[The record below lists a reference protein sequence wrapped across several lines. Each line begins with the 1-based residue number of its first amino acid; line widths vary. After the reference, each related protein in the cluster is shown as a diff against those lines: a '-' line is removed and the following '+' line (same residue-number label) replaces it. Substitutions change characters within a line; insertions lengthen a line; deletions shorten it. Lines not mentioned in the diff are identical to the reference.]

1 MRFRTTRACG
11 CVLGAILAL
20 GLAAPGPAEG
30 ASSGTIDLNLGAA
43 LRTVDETNTGA
54 ATALLS
60 YRPRHK
66 EIETESFVM
75 SYEYGWGFD
84 AYVFNTLVNAQAPE
98 FYRMSSLDVF
108 GAYYIMKEKPGG
120 QLASG
125 FILRAAIDEAETSVN
140 GSLGVWAL
148 KPEVWLEYPFTD
160 QRKSRVGPVSLFLG
174 YAFADDFRNDSG
186 GPIFDDRWEI
196 RLEWPFLRGKWG
208 SGGLEMSYGC
218 EFNLFG
224 GNENFSFNQLTVKKF
239 VGEKGALVFDLG
251 TGELPPDFVDQF
263 RFGASYTKA
272 F

>member
-1 MRFRTTRACG
+1 MRVRATKACG
-11 CVLGAILAL
+11 CALGSILAL
-20 GLAAPGPAEG
+20 GLAAPSPAEG
-30 ASSGTIDLNLGAA
+30 AGSGTVDLNLGAA

-54 ATALLS
+54 ATAFLS
-60 YRPRHK
+60 FRPRHK

-75 SYEYGWGFD
+75 SYEYGWGLD
-84 AYVFNTLVNAQAPE
+84 VGIFNTLVDAQDPE
-98 FYRMSSLDVF
+98 FYRASGIEVF

-125 FILRAAIDEAETSVN
+125 FLLRAAIDETETSID
-140 GSLGVWAL
+140 GSLGIWSL
-148 KPEVWLEYPFTD
+148 KPEFWIEYPFTD

-174 YAFADDFRNDSG
+174 YAFADDYRNDSG
-186 GPIFDDRWEI
+186 GPVFDDRWEI
-196 RLEWPFLRGKWG
+196 RLQWPFLRGKWG
-208 SGGLEMSYGC
+208 SGGLEMSYSG

-224 GNENFSFNQLTVKKF
+224 GDDNFTFNQLTVKKF

-263 RFGASYTKA
+263 RFGASYKKA

>member
-1 MRFRTTRACG
+1 MRVQTAKAYG
-11 CVLGAILAL
+11 CVLGSVLAL
-20 GLAAPGPAEG
+20 GLATPGPAEG
-30 ASSGTIDLNLGAA
+30 AGSGTIDLNLGAA

-84 AYVFNTLVNAQAPE
+84 ASVFNTLVDAQDPE

-125 FILRAAIDEAETSVN
+125 LILRGAIDESETIQ
-140 GSLGVWAL
+140 GSIGVWTI
-148 KPEVWLEYPFTD
+148 KPEVWLEMPFTN
-160 QRKSRVGPVSLFLG
+160 QKESRVGPVSLFLG
-174 YAFADDFRNDSG
+174 YAFGDDYRNDPG
-186 GPIFDDRWEI
+186 TPVFDDRWEI

-208 SGGLEMSYGC
+208 SGGLEMSYSG
-218 EFNLFG
+218 ELNLFG
-224 GNENFSFNQLTVKKF
+224 GDDNFMFNELTLKKF
-239 VGEKGALVFDLG
+239 VGEKGALVFDVG
-251 TGELPPDFVDQF
+251 GGELPPTFESQF
-263 RFGASYTKA
+263 RFGASYVKA